1 MTAILARE
9 ETQAVRDDFSHV
21 LASSIVRAIGLADLL
36 GPNNQTAQD
45 AATISIWQ
53 DVVLPAIKLGEMIAC
68 AIDKYSW
75 SIASYWYDPCS
86 LHTQFF
92 RDLGNLD
99 CKNFGDGA
107 PRFKLEKMQTQL
119 SDNEIRSQLRAI
131 CPAIPALMLTEVDDT
146 AWGPPTILVKPQ
158 VWVSWHD
165 KRTGNLRPKP
175 QGFFWFL
182 YNREAGPPVSIAG
195 GIRIVDDI

>member
-9 ETQAVRDDFSHV
+9 ETQALRHGFSHV
-21 LASSIVRAIGLADLL
+21 LAISIVRAIGLGDLL
-36 GPNNQTAQD
+36 GPNNVSALH
-45 AATISIWQ
+45 AAASSVRQ
-53 DVVLPAIKLGEMIAC
+53 DVVIPAIKLGDMIAC

-75 SIASYWYDPCS
+75 SIASYWSDPCI

-92 RDLGNLD
+92 HDLGNLD
-99 CKNFGDGA
+99 CKNFGDGP
-107 PRFKLEKMQTQL
+107 PRFRLEKMQTQL

-131 CPAIPALMLTEVDDT
+131 CPAIPALTLTEVDDT
-146 AWGPPTILVKPQ
+146 AWGPLTILVKPQ

-165 KRTGNLRPKP
+165 KRTVTPRPKG

-182 YNREAGPPVSIAG
+182 YNREAGPPVSTAG
-195 GIRIVDDI
+195 GIRVPDI

>member
-9 ETQAVRDDFSHV
+9 ETQAVRHDFSHA
-21 LASSIVRAIGLADLL
+21 LTFSIVRGISLVDLVGPDNLNAISA
-36 GPNNQTAQD
+36 
-45 AATISIWQ
+45 AATSFRQ
-53 DVVLPAIKLGEMIAC
+53 DVVLPAIKLGDMIAC
-68 AIDKYSW
+68 AINKYSW
-75 SIASYWYDPCS
+75 STAPYWSDPCV

-92 RDLGNLD
+92 HDLGNLD
-99 CKNFGDGA
+99 CKNFGDGP
-107 PRFKLEKMQTQL
+107 PRFRLEKMQTQF

-131 CPAIPALMLTEVDDT
+131 CPAIPALTLTEVDDT

-158 VWVSWHD
+158 VWVSWND
-165 KRTGNLRPKP
+165 KRRGNRRPKP

-182 YNREAGPPVSIAG
+182 YTREVGPPVSIAG